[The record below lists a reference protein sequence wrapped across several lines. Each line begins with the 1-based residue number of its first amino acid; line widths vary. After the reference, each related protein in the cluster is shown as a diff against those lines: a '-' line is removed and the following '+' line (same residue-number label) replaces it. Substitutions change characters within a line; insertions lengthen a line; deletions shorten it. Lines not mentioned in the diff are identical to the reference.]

1 MLEGIEFKVY
11 FSAALY
17 PEGAF
22 EINEYDD
29 DEYDFAE
36 DREEKFNEYLVVG
49 DKVPFIITQMTNGCN
64 WNTEDDVHM
73 TKISYKENG
82 TFVAQIYFKEFS
94 EDDLLDDF
102 MLNDII
108 NTYLWPGEERGV
120 YIDING
126 EYFELD
132 IEIEDI
138 QEINKYDDFQDLESN
153 LDSELESESES
164 ESESELNSNSNSNF
178 EEELEDYEEEL
189 EEII

>member
-1 MLEGIEFKVY
+1 MLESVEFKVY

-17 PEGAF
+17 PEDAF
-22 EINEYDD
+22 EYDD

-49 DKVPFIITQMTNGCN
+49 ENVSYIIKQITDGCN

-82 TFVAQIYFKEFS
+82 TFVAQIYFKQFS

-108 NTYLWPGEERGV
+108 TTYLWPGEDRGV

-126 EYFELD
+126 KYFELD

-138 QEINKYDDFQDLESN
+138 LEIREHDDFQDLESN
-153 LDSELESESES
+153 LDSETESDEEA
-164 ESESELNSNSNSNF
+164 ELNEESEL
-178 EEELEDYEEEL
+178 ELELELDEESDEEL
-189 EEII
+189 EEESFTPLDI

>member
-1 MLEGIEFKVY
+1 MLESVEFKVY

-17 PEGAF
+17 PEDAF
-22 EINEYDD
+22 DVNEYDD

-49 DKVPFIITQMTNGCN
+49 EKVPYIITQITDGCN

-82 TFVAQIYFKEFS
+82 TFVAQIYFKQFS

-108 NTYLWPGEERGV
+108 TTYLWPGEDRGV

-126 EYFELD
+126 KHFELD

-138 QEINKYDDFQDLESN
+138 REIREHDDFQDLESN
-153 LDSELESESES
+153 LDSETETELDEESESDE
-164 ESESELNSNSNSNF
+164 EAELDEKSELES
-178 EEELEDYEEEL
+178 DKEL
-189 EEII
+189 EEESFNI

>member
-1 MLEGIEFKVY
+1 MLESVEFKIY

-17 PEGAF
+17 PEDAF
-22 EINEYDD
+22 DVNEYDD

-49 DKVPFIITQMTNGCN
+49 EKVPYVITQITDGCN

-82 TFVAQIYFKEFS
+82 TFVAQIYFKQFS

-108 NTYLWPGEERGV
+108 TTYLWPGEDRGV

-126 EYFELD
+126 KHFELD

-138 QEINKYDDFQDLESN
+138 REIREHYDFQDLESN
-153 LDSELESESES
+153 LDSESDEEAELNEESELELESESD
-164 ESESELNSNSNSNF
+164 
-178 EEELEDYEEEL
+178 EDEEL
-189 EEII
+189 EEESFNI